1 MLLTRTIVQNVLPN
15 VEIIEAVD
23 GVMGFELFKENRPDL
38 VFMDIQMP
46 EMNGYELTGLIRR
59 NEEGRIHTP
68 IIALTASNIK
78 DEKERCISCGMDDFA
93 VKPFVKETLLEL
105 LRKWLINDSNN

>member
-15 VEIIEAVD
+15 AEIIEAVD
-23 GVMGFELFKENRPDL
+23 GFAGFELFKDNRPDL

-46 EMNGYELTGLIRR
+46 EMNGYELTELIRK
-59 NEEGRIHTP
+59 NEDGRMHTP

-78 DEKERCISCGMDDFA
+78 EEKERCISCGMDDFA
-93 VKPFVKETLLEL
+93 VKPFVKKTVLEL
-105 LRKWLINDSNN
+105 LRKWLINDDNE